1 MFQHMGRPT
10 EIPGK
15 RASERFTFRTTP
27 DLIAFVDQERGER
40 SRSKYLRDLVRAEA
54 RRKRSN

>member
-1 MFQHMGRPT
+1 MGRPT

-15 RASERFTFRTTP
+15 RADQRFTLRVTA
-27 DLIAFVDQERGER
+27 DLIAFVDSQRGDR

-54 RRKRSN
+54 RRQRSN